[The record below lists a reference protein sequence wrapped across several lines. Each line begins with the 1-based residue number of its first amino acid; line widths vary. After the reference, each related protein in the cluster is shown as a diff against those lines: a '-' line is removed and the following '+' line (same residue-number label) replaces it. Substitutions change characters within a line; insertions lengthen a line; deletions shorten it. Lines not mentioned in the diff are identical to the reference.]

1 MASRKKPGRRS
12 QRPRAGTLL
21 YSRSVVCGLCGV
33 TESELALWEAEEL
46 IEPVRLLETDHEFEP
61 LYDAAALKRIRLI
74 RTLADELEV
83 NLPGIGIILH
93 LLEQR
98 GREG

>member
-1 MASRKKPGRRS
+1 MAAQKKTNKKSPRQRS
-12 QRPRAGTLL
+12 GALL

-33 TESELALWEAEEL
+33 TEHELAQWEAEEL
-46 IEPVRLLETDHEFEP
+46 IIPTRLLERAHRLEA
-61 LYDAAALKRIRLI
+61 LYDAEALRRIRLI

-93 LLEQR
+93 LLEQI
-98 GREG
+98 EG

>member
-1 MASRKKPGRRS
+1 MGPRKKTRKKS

-21 YSRSVVCGLCGV
+21 YTRSVICGLCGV

-46 IEPVRLLETDHEFEP
+46 IEPSRLLERDHEFEP
-61 LYDAAALKRIRLI
+61 LYDAGTLRRIRLI

-83 NLPGIGIILH
+83 NLPGIGIILR
-93 LLEQR
+93 LLEQM
-98 GREG
+98 GRNS